1 MEGQSNQEV
10 LGKTTLRA
18 EQRKKVWGQ
27 ISNPAVQKDL
37 QEVLSG
43 NFQGGKWFLKDLAN
57 SLGSR
62 AYPVLFDLASTSQS
76 VAELGNVFSVIGH
89 LRDVGWPKKSESKA
103 VLLKRLSD
111 IPFRET
117 NHKADIIAKGIL
129 QEQSVASFCHVTSE
143 KFGPIKQ
150 DLINQYLVEAIFIAL
165 SSPSDPQ
172 STKESILSSLTFLIT
187 NCEAFDQGVSFWQ
200 YTDGSWTNSNLG
212 SASSAKGENP
222 SSERKTNEG
231 FRGGRAGKEE
241 KRNIFDILGLSPTAT
256 SQEIISAYR
265 KRLLKVHPDFVRGEL
280 EKEGASPQVIEERI
294 KAAGKE
300 TQELLRAYGEY
311 QKTQNP
317 Q

>member
-76 VAELGNVFSVIGH
+76 VAELGSVFSVIGH

-103 VLLKRLSD
+103 LLFERLNYSTFTSTRASQEAQQIAQTLLD
-111 IPFRET
+111 RKSIAPFFLRDTRGRE
-117 NHKADIIAKGIL
+117 I
-129 QEQSVASFCHVTSE
+129 F
-143 KFGPIKQ
+143 KQ
-150 DLINQYLVEAIFIAL
+150 YMIEAVFIAL
-165 SSPSDPQ
+165 SSPSHPQ
-172 STKESILSSLTFLIT
+172 STKESILNSLGFFIT
-187 NCEAFDQGVSFWQ
+187 NREAFDQGVSFWR
-200 YTDGSWTNSNLG
+200 YTDGSWTNPDLG
-212 SASSAKGENP
+212 SASSAKDKNP
-222 SSERKTNEG
+222 SSERKTNED
-231 FRGGRAGKEE
+231 FNRGSMGKEG
-241 KRNIFDILGLSPTAT
+241 KPGIFEILGLPPTETA
-256 SQEIISAYR
+256 EKVRSAYR
-265 KRLLKVHPDFVRGEL
+265 KRLFEVHPDSLRVKL
-280 EKEGASPQVIEERI
+280 EKEGASLQVIEEAI
-294 KAAGKE
+294 KAANKKTKE
-300 TQELLRAYGEY
+300 LNEAYGEY
-311 QKTQNP
+311 QKTQTP